1 MYLLREGKIIE
12 LSQKLNGDI
21 SVFTT
26 QAFKCCLW
34 VRHLVLCRKNTT
46 SYTNM
51 LRIYGQNGS
60 STELTEVGKGQHSV
74 LVQVKRF
81 IGPFQESSTVPLGC
95 SKPSVP
101 VCT

>member
-1 MYLLREGKIIE
+1 METFQSSPPKLLNVAYE
-12 LSQKLNGDI
+12 LDI
-21 SVFTT
+21 LFF
-26 QAFKCCLW
+26 AE
-34 VRHLVLCRKNTT
+34 KNTT

-101 VCT
+101 VCTYYVLQSL

>member
-1 MYLLREGKIIE
+1 MEAFQSSPPKLLNVAYE
-12 LSQKLNGDI
+12 LDI
-21 SVFTT
+21 LFF
-26 QAFKCCLW
+26 AE
-34 VRHLVLCRKNTT
+34 KNTT

-101 VCT
+101 VCTYYVLQSL

>member
-1 MYLLREGKIIE
+1 METFQSSPPKLLNVAYE
-12 LSQKLNGDI
+12 LDI
-21 SVFTT
+21 LFF
-26 QAFKCCLW
+26 AE
-34 VRHLVLCRKNTT
+34 KNTT

>member
-1 MYLLREGKIIE
+1 METFQSSPPKLLNVAYE
-12 LSQKLNGDI
+12 LDI
-21 SVFTT
+21 LFF
-26 QAFKCCLW
+26 AE
-34 VRHLVLCRKNTT
+34 KNTT

-95 SKPSVP
+95 SKSSVP
-101 VCT
+101 VCTYYVLQSL

>member
-1 MYLLREGKIIE
+1 METFQSSPPKLLNVAYE
-12 LSQKLNGDI
+12 LDI
-21 SVFTT
+21 LFF
-26 QAFKCCLW
+26 AE
-34 VRHLVLCRKNTT
+34 KNTT

-60 STELTEVGKGQHSV
+60 STELTEVGKGMHSV

-101 VCT
+101 VCTYYVLQSL

>member
-1 MYLLREGKIIE
+1 MEAFQSSPPKLLNVAYE
-12 LSQKLNGDI
+12 LGIL
-21 SVFTT
+21 FF
-26 QAFKCCLW
+26 AE
-34 VRHLVLCRKNTT
+34 KNTT